1 MIDCDK
7 DCARCTYAACMVDE
21 HEEQKNHYSLQIRR
35 PKKNLTKRMTPTER
49 TYFEQEYTH
58 QSSTY
63 YDY

>member
-21 HEEQKNHYSLQIRR
+21 HEEQRNPYSFQNRR
-35 PKKNLTKRMTPTER
+35 PKKKIKIMTPTER
-49 TYFEQEYTH
+49 IYFEQEYTH
-58 QSSTY
+58 QSSMN